1 MARGLAAAT
10 AITLA
15 AAALGGCGLSSQ
27 ARSVPGVLATYRAIG
42 ADAASG
48 NYTDLCQHYI
58 DDALLRELAVEHKLC
73 PPYMSEHWGEFTP
86 ASKVGSS
93 TRMTVSGDSAVVYD
107 STPPETL
114 EYSAGQWRLK
124 RIPRSGEHG
133 TSFIRKLN
141 REAEELNAAAN
152 GQSRR

>member
-1 MARGLAAAT
+1 
-10 AITLA
+10 
-15 AAALGGCGLSSQ
+15 
-27 ARSVPGVLATYRAIG
+27 
-42 ADAASG
+42 
-48 NYTDLCQHYI
+48 
-58 DDALLRELAVEHKLC
+58 
-73 PPYMSEHWGEFTP
+73 
-86 ASKVGSS
+86 
-93 TRMTVSGDSAVVYD
+93 MTVSGDSAVVYD